1 MMESALSQG
10 QIDVVKFDMLPQFAA
25 NAGYKH
31 LSQFPGS
38 TSLAISDRET
48 GPAELGEDPSYTISS
63 ERNQRTG
70 EYGFTFDPYLY
81 ICWPS
86 LEIRYLLKFQDGS
99 SPDAAISFLYKGLAL
114 LPRTLEVA
122 NIGKLTPYSVEQN
135 SATSSSLEYS

>member
-1 MMESALSQG
+1 MKTHSLVYLILLITFKNAGRKTSVNNVAKTSPYAIAIAIGIKHNRNLRIQMMESALSQG

-48 GPAELGEDPSYTISS
+48 GPGELGTDPSYTVSS

-70 EYGFTFDPYLY
+70 EYGFTWNALDL
-81 ICWPS
+81 S
-86 LEIRYLLKFQDGS
+86 LIH
-99 SPDAAISFLYKGLAL
+99 I
-114 LPRTLEVA
+114 
-122 NIGKLTPYSVEQN
+122 
-135 SATSSSLEYS
+135 